1 MLMVGGAADKSDRR
15 AGTWAMAPA
24 PTGAPRRRPLGA
36 SHPPVSFALPECE
49 RRMNSTARVADR
61 WDTGAMRS
69 QQEYVLRTVEERA
82 IRFVQ
87 LWFTDV
93 LGTAKT
99 FSITPAEL
107 ENALEEGMTFDGSA
121 IDGFSRV
128 QESDVLARPDPKTFQ
143 LLPWN
148 PDDVPVARVF
158 CDIFNLDGTPFEGCP
173 RHALRRT
180 LDRAREQGFTFFASP
195 EIEYFYFA
203 DADPSATPVT
213 LDAGSYFELT
223 ANDLA
228 SELRKESVL
237 TLEDMGVPVEHAQHE
252 DAPSQHE
259 IDLRYTDA
267 LTMADTVMTVRL
279 VVKETARR
287 HGVHASFMPKPLA
300 GVQGS
305 GMHTHLS
312 LFEGDTNAF
321 YDAAD
326 PYGLSQVAKRFVA
339 GLLRHAHEI
348 TAVTN
353 QWVNSY
359 KRLVTGYEAPI
370 HVSWARNNRSALVRV
385 PVVKRAKPESTRVEY
400 RAPDSAAN
408 PYLAFAVML
417 AAGLKGIEEGYELPR
432 EATANLFAMT
442 PEELA
447 ADGIRPLPS
456 SLSEAIVDMER
467 SELVAETLGEHVF
480 EWFIRNKRAE
490 WAAYKTQITQFE
502 LDRYLPLL

>member
-1 MLMVGGAADKSDRR
+1 
-15 AGTWAMAPA
+15 
-24 PTGAPRRRPLGA
+24 
-36 SHPPVSFALPECE
+36 
-49 RRMNSTARVADR
+49 
-61 WDTGAMRS
+61 MRS

-143 LLPWN
+143 ILPWH
-148 PDDVPVARVF
+148 PDDIPVARVF
-158 CDIFNLDGTPFEGCP
+158 CDLFNLDGTPFEGCP
-173 RHALRRT
+173 RHTLRRT
-180 LDRAREQGFTFFASP
+180 LDRARDQGFTFFAAP

-203 DADPSATPVT
+203 DSDPSHTPVT
-213 LDAGSYFELT
+213 LDSGSYFELT
-223 ANDLA
+223 ASDLA
-228 SELRKESVL
+228 TDLRTRTVL
-237 TLEDMGVPVEHAQHE
+237 TLEEMGIPVEHAQHE
-252 DAPSQHE
+252 DSPSQHE

-279 VVKETARR
+279 VVKEMAQRR
-287 HGVHASFMPKPLA
+287 GIHASFMPKPLA

-305 GMHTHLS
+305 VMHTHLS

-321 YDAAD
+321 YDAED
-326 PYGLSQVAKRFVA
+326 PDGLSEVAKRFMA

-359 KRLVTGYEAPI
+359 KRLVSGYEAPI
-370 HVSWARNNRSALVRV
+370 HVSWARNNRSALARV
-385 PVVKRAKPESTRVEY
+385 PFVKRNKIESTRVEY
-400 RAPDSAAN
+400 RAPDSACN
-408 PYLAFAVML
+408 PYLAFAVIL
-417 AAGLKGIEEGYELPR
+417 AAGLKGIEQGYELPR
-432 EATANLFAMT
+432 EAAANLFAMT

-447 ADGIRPLPS
+447 AEQIRSLPG
-456 SLSEAIVDMER
+456 SLNEAVADMER
-467 SELVAETLGEHVF
+467 SELMAETLGEHVF

-490 WAAYKTQITQFE
+490 WASYKTHISQFE

>member
-1 MLMVGGAADKSDRR
+1 MIG
-15 AGTWAMAPA
+15 
-24 PTGAPRRRPLGA
+24 
-36 SHPPVSFALPECE
+36 
-49 RRMNSTARVADR
+49 
-61 WDTGAMRS
+61 

-93 LGTAKT
+93 LGTPKT

-128 QESDVLARPDPKTFQ
+128 QESDVLARPDLKTFQ
-143 LLPWN
+143 LLPWH
-148 PDDVPVARVF
+148 PGDVSVARVF
-158 CDIFNLDGTPFEGCP
+158 CDILNLDGTPFEGDP

-180 LDRAREQGFTFFASP
+180 LDKAREQGFTFFASP

-203 DADPSATPVT
+203 DADPSHEPVT
-213 LDAGSYFELT
+213 LDRGSYFELT
-223 ANDLA
+223 TSDAATD
-228 SELRKESVL
+228 LRKRSVL
-237 TLEDMGVPVEHAQHE
+237 TLEEMGIPVEHAQHE

-267 LTMADTVMTVRL
+267 LTMADTVMTARL

-287 HGVHASFMPKPLA
+287 AGVHASFMPKPLA

-312 LFEGDTNAF
+312 LFEGDSNAF
-321 YDAAD
+321 AEKDD
-326 PYGLSQVAKRFVA
+326 PYGLSKVAKHFMA
-339 GLLRHAHEI
+339 GLLHHAHEI

-385 PVVKRAKPESTRVEY
+385 PVVKRNKPESTRVEY
-400 RAPDSAAN
+400 RSPDSACN
-408 PYLAFAVML
+408 PYLAFAVIL
-417 AAGLKGIEEGYELPR
+417 AAGLKGIESGYELPR
-432 EATANLFAMT
+432 EAATNLFAMT

-447 ADGIRPLPS
+447 AEQIRTLPS
-456 SLSEAIVDMER
+456 SLNEAVAEMEH

-490 WAAYKTQITQFE
+490 WAAYKTHVSQFE
-502 LDRYLPLL
+502 LDRYIPLL

>member
-1 MLMVGGAADKSDRR
+1 
-15 AGTWAMAPA
+15 
-24 PTGAPRRRPLGA
+24 
-36 SHPPVSFALPECE
+36 
-49 RRMNSTARVADR
+49 
-61 WDTGAMRS
+61 MRS

-82 IRFVQ
+82 VRFVQ

-93 LGTAKT
+93 LGTPKT
-99 FSITPAEL
+99 FAITPAEL
-107 ENALEEGMTFDGSA
+107 ENALDEGMTFDGSA

-128 QESDVLARPDPKTFQ
+128 QESDVLARPDAKTFQ
-143 LLPWN
+143 ILPWH
-148 PDDVPVARVF
+148 PDEAPVARVF

-173 RHALRRT
+173 RHVLRRN

-203 DADPSATPVT
+203 DADPSRPPVT
-213 LDAGSYFELT
+213 LDTGSYFELT
-223 ANDLA
+223 ATDVA
-228 SELRKESVL
+228 SDLRKRSVL
-237 TLEDMGVPVEHAQHE
+237 ALEEMGIPVEHAQHE

-279 VVKETARR
+279 VVKETAQRQ
-287 HGVHASFMPKPLA
+287 GVYASFMPKPLT

-321 YDAAD
+321 YDAED
-326 PYGLSQVAKRFVA
+326 PFGMSEVAKRFTA

-359 KRLVTGYEAPI
+359 KRLVVGYEAPI
-370 HVSWARNNRSALVRV
+370 HVSWARNNRSALLRV
-385 PVVKRAKPESTRVEY
+385 PVIKRNKHESTRVEY
-400 RAPDSAAN
+400 RAPDTACN
-408 PYLAFAVML
+408 PYLAFAVIL
-417 AAGLKGIEEGYELPR
+417 AAGLKGVEEGYELPR
-432 EATANLFAMT
+432 EAATNLFAMT
-442 PEELA
+442 AEELA
-447 ADGIRPLPS
+447 ADGIQPLPG
-456 SLSEAIVDMER
+456 SLNEAVDEMEH
-467 SELVAETLGEHVF
+467 SELVAEALGEHVF

-490 WAAYKTQITQFE
+490 WAAYKTHISQFE
-502 LDRYLPLL
+502 LDRYFPLL